1 MFGKQAPFLFR
12 RPTDNAP
19 LHYLLYLPETYRQH
33 QDKAWPLVLFLHGG
47 GECGNSEDALIKVTT
62 HGIARLIK
70 EGQSFPFIAVSPQCP
85 AEAWWTEKIEVLHS
99 LLDEIEQTYVI
110 DHDRVYVTG
119 LSIGGFGTWAM
130 AIAQPHRFAA
140 LAPICGGG
148 DPTQVCAIKHIP
160 VWNFHG
166 AQDTKVPLHR
176 SVEMVETLKACG
188 GNVRFTIYPDAK
200 HNAWTRTYA
209 NPELYTWL
217 LSHRRK
223 PQRDS

>member
-1 MFGKQAPFLFR
+1 MFGKQALFLFR
-12 RPTDNAP
+12 RPTDTAP
-19 LHYLLYLPETYRQH
+19 LHSLLYLPETYHQH

-47 GECGNSEDALIKVTT
+47 GQRGNGEDALIKVTT

-70 EGQSFPFIAVSPQCP
+70 EGQRFPFIAVSPQCP
-85 AEAWWTEKIEVLHS
+85 AEAWWTEKIEVLHT
-99 LLDEIEQTYVI
+99 LLDE
-110 DHDRVYVTG
+110 
-119 LSIGGFGTWAM
+119 
-130 AIAQPHRFAA
+130 
-140 LAPICGGG
+140 
-148 DPTQVCAIKHIP
+148 P

-176 SVEMVETLKACG
+176 SVEMVEALKACG

-223 PQRDS
+223 PQRDSPHTPPERGEQGTET